1 MRSFQ
6 LKIRGVCEL
15 PVGIYICGFF
25 RLFYIERAWE
35 AMNTEVDN
43 KQYNVWESSNQEEE
57 VNQFQ
62 LLEEKVDSLIEKT
75 IALKAENT
83 AFEEKLRV
91 EEGKISDLNTQIEAL
106 RSGRNDAKQKI
117 MSLLEKMEQVSD

>member
-1 MRSFQ
+1 
-6 LKIRGVCEL
+6 
-15 PVGIYICGFF
+15 
-25 RLFYIERAWE
+25 
-35 AMNTEVDN
+35 MNTEVDN

>member
-1 MRSFQ
+1 MT
-6 LKIRGVCEL
+6 
-15 PVGIYICGFF
+15 
-25 RLFYIERAWE
+25 
-35 AMNTEVDN
+35 MDTEVDN